1 MNLIKKN
8 TFALLLYL
16 GASNPPDQK
25 NQQLL
30 PQRMPNFQ
38 KRAQKNFGARA
49 LLIAS

>member
-38 KRAQKNFGARA
+38 KKGPGKTLERARF
-49 LLIAS
+49 